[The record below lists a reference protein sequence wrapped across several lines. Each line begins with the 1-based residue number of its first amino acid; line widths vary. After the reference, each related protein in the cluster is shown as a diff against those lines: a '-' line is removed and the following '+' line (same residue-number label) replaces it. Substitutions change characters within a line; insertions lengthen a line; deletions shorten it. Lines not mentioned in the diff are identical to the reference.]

1 MQFISSLLLCFC
13 HCIIP
18 TYLRQLLNAVVCGP
32 RPQLLC
38 AGDRMSVCAHPRR
51 VAGEIPNLFVSVLSF
66 STAPCSHICHSC
78 HCHHHHH
85 HCHHHTNAV
94 MPSVGVFI
102 AVICLLGSHF
112 RQRHPGWIWLSHQ
125 QRHQLQ
131 VSKIDLSQERCNN
144 NGLHTGTKAFLSISS
159 FVCTVQRLT

>member
-131 VSKIDLSQERCNN
+131 VSTKFIFSSNDATITACTPAQKRFSQFPCLCAQCND
-144 NGLHTGTKAFLSISS
+144 
-159 FVCTVQRLT
+159 